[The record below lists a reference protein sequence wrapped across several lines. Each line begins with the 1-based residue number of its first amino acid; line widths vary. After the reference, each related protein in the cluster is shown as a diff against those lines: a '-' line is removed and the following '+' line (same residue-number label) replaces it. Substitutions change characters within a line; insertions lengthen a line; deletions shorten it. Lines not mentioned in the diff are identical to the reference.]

1 VAGELSPLVL
11 ERIVKTYKT
20 RATEIE
26 AVRSVDLEVRRG
38 EIVAIVGPSGS
49 GKTTLL
55 SIAGCLLR
63 PTAGR
68 VVILG
73 QDVTGL
79 GQSRLSEFRLRHIG
93 FVFQAFNLLPGLS
106 AQENIEIALNLAGV
120 SGGDAHE
127 RADGLL
133 DMLGLTA
140 RARQRP
146 PDLSAGEQQRLAVC
160 RALANRPDVILADEP
175 TANLDSAAGHRVME
189 LMRSAVEAGEAQ
201 GLVVVT
207 HDTRI
212 LDLAHRVLL
221 MEDGLL
227 RPAGQ

>member
-1 VAGELSPLVL
+1 MPDEPNPLVL
-11 ERIVKTYKT
+11 DDIVKTYRT

-26 AVRSVDLEVRRG
+26 AVRGVSLEVRPG

-68 VVILG
+68 VTILG
-73 QDVTGL
+73 EDVTGL
-79 GQSRLSEFRLRHIG
+79 GQARLAGFRLRHIG
-93 FVFQAFNLLPGLS
+93 FVFQAFNLLPALS
-106 AQENIEIALNLAGV
+106 AQENVEIALNLAGTA
-120 SGGDAHE
+120 GGDAHD
-127 RADGLL
+127 RADQLL
-133 DMLGLTA
+133 ELLALTP
-140 RARQRP
+140 RAHQRP

-175 TANLDSAAGHRVME
+175 TANLDSRAGHGVME
-189 LMRSAVEAGEAQ
+189 LMRAAVEGGEAK

-212 LDLAHRVLL
+212 LDVAHRVLL
-221 MEDGLL
+221 MEDGRL
-227 RPAGQ
+227 RPNVA

>member
-1 VAGELSPLVL
+1 VLSELSPLVL

-26 AVRSVDLEVRRG
+26 AVRGVDLDVRPG

-63 PTAGR
+63 PTSGR
-68 VVILG
+68 VIILG

-106 AQENIEIALNLAGV
+106 AQENVEIALNLAGLA
-120 SGGDAHE
+120 GDAAHD
-127 RADGLL
+127 RAGQLL
-133 DMLGLTA
+133 ELLGLTP
-140 RARQRP
+140 RAHQRP

-160 RALANRPDVILADEP
+160 RALANRPDIILADEP
-175 TANLDSAAGHRVME
+175 TANLDSHAGHRVME
-189 LMRSAVEAGEAQ
+189 LMRSAVEAGEAK

-221 MEDGLL
+221 MEDGQL
-227 RPAGQ
+227 RPAER